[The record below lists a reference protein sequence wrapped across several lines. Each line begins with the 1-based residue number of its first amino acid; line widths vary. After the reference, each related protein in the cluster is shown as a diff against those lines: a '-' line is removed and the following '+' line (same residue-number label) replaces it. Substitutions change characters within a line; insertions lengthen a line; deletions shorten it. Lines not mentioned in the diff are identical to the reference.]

1 MAVFD
6 IGDTVRVYAS
16 YLTITSAD
24 AAATTGRVTPTRA
37 LTNPTAQTLTYRDP
51 SGNEASVT
59 QASMTS
65 LETGCWYYDLALDE
79 AGTWYVRVV
88 GTGAAKGAEEMEFE
102 VRGQRVGA

>member
-6 IGDTVRVYAS
+6 VGETVRIYAS
-16 YLTITSAD
+16 FLTISSAD
-24 AAATTGRVTPTRA
+24 AAATTGKVTVTRA
-37 LTNPTAQTLTYRDP
+37 LTNPTTHTLTYRDP

-59 QASMTS
+59 QASMTQ

-88 GTGAAKGAEEMEFE
+88 GAGAAKGAEEMEFE